1 MTHHVEA
8 ESMETT
14 SEHRHQVMDWR
25 AAFAAGLVSGATTLI
40 VLLIGY
46 PLITGGTPWNVL
58 RYMASIVL
66 GNAILPPPTTFNALA
81 LVTGVVVHLA
91 LSVFY
96 AIVLALI
103 IHRWGIIVGVLGG
116 ALFGLALFL
125 INMFTFTNIF
135 DWFYPLQSWSFLLLH
150 VFFGA
155 LAGGLYE
162 LWERDRYVESVAEEW
177 T

>member
-66 GNAILPPPTTFNALA
+66 GNAILPPPTTFNVLA
-81 LVTGVVVHLA
+81 LVTGVVVFRIQRRDQFRGRLHA
-91 LSVFY
+91 EKTE
-96 AIVLALI
+96 
-103 IHRWGIIVGVLGG
+103 GG
-116 ALFGLALFL
+116 A
-125 INMFTFTNIF
+125 
-135 DWFYPLQSWSFLLLH
+135 P
-150 VFFGA
+150 
-155 LAGGLYE
+155 
-162 LWERDRYVESVAEEW
+162 SV
-177 T
+177 